1 MNPHLKDCPNDLWGV
16 QEQKQNLLRT
26 HRPEA
31 NKVNLDT
38 GLVRLTSI
46 FKKEE
51 GDI

>member
-1 MNPHLKDCPNDLWGV
+1 MNELKSFPTDLWGF
-16 QEQKQNLLRT
+16 QEQKQNLTRT

-46 FKKEE
+46 FQKEE